1 MLRQL
6 FSVVWIAPPQW
17 REGLIVNLFKR
28 VDKEDPGNYRDI
40 MLLSVVEK
48 VFCKVLNNNRL
59 VERLYKGGATA
70 AYRVVLKVPSNGLVQ
85 LEYIGQ

>member
-1 MLRQL
+1 MERGTYSQ
-6 FSVVWIAPPQW
+6 
-17 REGLIVNLFKR
+17 R

-70 AYRVVLKVPSNGLVQ
+70 AY
-85 LEYIGQ
+85 